1 MPLSTWHFGLRSA
14 FSPTASVTQATTSG
28 ETDWGR
34 VADWE
39 VVVPWHACSL
49 TLQAQPACRL
59 CIPRRSNLAEDVRV
73 LASLARS
80 MLHEA
85 GMVGVE
91 LPSGVV
97 EEVARWGSGDL
108 VSVATALG
116 AMACQEAIKILTRQ
130 FVPVQGTVLLNAV
143 HASTSVFAL

>member
-1 MPLSTWHFGLRSA
+1 AEDSRRVDAAFYVALRA
-14 FSPTASVTQATTSG
+14 AERFF
-28 ETDWGR
+28 
-34 VADWE
+34 ADCQRHPGDDE
-39 VVVPWHACSL
+39 C
-49 TLQAQPACRL
+49 
-59 CIPRRSNLAEDVRV
+59 NLAEDVRV